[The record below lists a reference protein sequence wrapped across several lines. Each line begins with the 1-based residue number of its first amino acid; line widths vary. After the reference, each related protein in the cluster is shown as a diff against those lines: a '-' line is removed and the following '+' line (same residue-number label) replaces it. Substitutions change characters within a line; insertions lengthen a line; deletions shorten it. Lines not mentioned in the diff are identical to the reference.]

1 MGTTQK
7 RAAKYSNGQVLALAL
22 AILFACCSV
31 AVAIVAVG
39 TSGFGID
46 RSTLN
51 YTWAPEAPQA
61 ERCHVVQVNTGMT
74 LSGVML
80 SLRQQ
85 EPDVLNSSV
94 EAAINGY
101 ATAWGHD
108 ASDALPGPG
117 KLSICVSPDGKRITG
132 ISPAAE

>member
-7 RAAKYSNGQVLALAL
+7 RTTKYSNGQVLALAL

-46 RSTLN
+46 RDTLN
-51 YTWAPEAPQA
+51 YTYAPETPPV

-74 LSGVML
+74 LNGVML

-85 EPDVLNSSV
+85 EPDILNSSV
-94 EAAINGY
+94 DAVIAKYGTTV
-101 ATAWGHD
+101 AT
-108 ASDALPGPG
+108 SPTALD
-117 KLSICVSPDGKRITG
+117 ICVSPDGKQIVSING
-132 ISPAAE
+132 APIQ